1 MPCKHAN
8 KCICKGSNPGCYS
21 CCNKKWSGKEKCKQ
35 SCQGF
40 FGTKS
45 TKYSEPPKGYELDSA
60 EIGTDSGG
68 EYDEYEEMGCRDE
81 IDGSIHG
88 SNLNQKSKTKW
99 KRWRTWIL
107 GELAK
112 QGIPNKLRG
121 ENLVLFDEF
130 KNATDS
136 ATMQRKGSKLSK
148 NIQWLKDP
156 LKTIMRCA
164 QTGPGRNVKKFGY
177 ISEPIP
183 DYIMKGLQPKKSA
196 HPVYGKLRY

>member
-1 MPCKHAN
+1 MSIAKSNRCRELLKELEQMGVPARLDAN
-8 KCICKGSNPGCYS
+8 FMVWF
-21 CCNKKWSGKEKCKQ
+21 NKFE
-35 SCQGF
+35 
-40 FGTKS
+40 
-45 TKYSEPPKGYELDSA
+45 
-60 EIGTDSGG
+60 
-68 EYDEYEEMGCRDE
+68 
-81 IDGSIHG
+81 
-88 SNLNQKSKTKW
+88 N
-99 KRWRTWIL
+99 
-107 GELAK
+107 AK
-112 QGIPNKLRG
+112 
-121 ENLVLFDEF
+121 
-130 KNATDS
+130 DS